1 MVRSLIVPLLLG
13 SPCGCTPAPEW
24 VDTGGGDPA
33 APFAEFHSQGGGR
46 YLGAFPPDEEDL
58 LENGDAVLGW
68 TSVLDGPGCLRGTPY
83 RASWRAGDGENLVVF
98 LQGGGACWSDF
109 CFVVEQA
116 GAGIPRLDVFEPT
129 TSPVAGWDTMYLP
142 YCDGSLFAG
151 DADIDDDGDGAP
163 DRYHRGLR
171 NLSAALDAARM
182 RAPNPRRI
190 LLAGSSGGGFG
201 TLLAPALVR
210 RLWPDVP
217 VDVVNDAGV
226 GITRPGDDAF
236 VAGLLEEWNVAGL
249 VPRSCVDCVSDGHL
263 TGLIDWALRED
274 PSLRVGA
281 FSSTRDAVIA
291 GLFLRVAGAD
301 FETALRSELGALHDA
316 HPARF
321 QPFIVEGDLHTAL
334 LGDIAGFLGDA
345 DPAYVAQ
352 IESFITLGEMAEV
365 EVDGVS
371 VADWLGHMVTGD
383 AAWGPQVE
391 PDAR

>member
-1 MVRSLIVPLLLG
+1 
-13 SPCGCTPAPEW
+13 
-24 VDTGGGDPA
+24 
-33 APFAEFHSQGGGR
+33 
-46 YLGAFPPDEEDL
+46 
-58 LENGDAVLGW
+58 
-68 TSVLDGPGCLRGTPY
+68 
-83 RASWRAGDGENLVVF
+83 

-226 GITRPGDDAF
+226 GVTRPGDDAF